1 LVEKIFLRYI
11 HQMNNQTPLS
21 PRPWQLGQ
29 PTTSPLEPVFT
40 TLAPAKLSQQD
51 IYRILIN
58 TIIPRP
64 IAFVSTQSKNGKNN
78 LAPYSF
84 FNAVSSNPATL
95 MISIAVKPD
104 GTIKDTLRNIE
115 ETGEFVVNSANH
127 WLIDPLVYS
136 AGSFPEDID
145 EMTLTGLTPLASE
158 VVKAP
163 RVKESAFHYECTLYN
178 KLQIGDGSPGS
189 CTMVVGKIER
199 MHIAESIYN
208 QGKVNPGDLAPIGR
222 LGGISYTTIGDV
234 FEIAIP
240 KV

>member
-1 LVEKIFLRYI
+1 MNDKNSNIKPIWQPGSKI
-11 HQMNNQTPLS
+11 S
-21 PRPWQLGQ
+21 PPIAMEFHTINPANL
-29 PTTSPLEPVFT
+29 TS
-40 TLAPAKLSQQD
+40 QD

-64 IAFVSTQSKNGKNN
+64 NAFVSTQSKNGKNN
-78 LAPYSF
+78 LAPFSF
-84 FNAVSSNPATL
+84 FNGVSSNPAAL
-95 MISIAVKPD
+95 MISIGVKSD
-104 GTIKDTLRNIE
+104 GTLKDTLRNIE

-136 AGSFPEDID
+136 AGNFPEDID

-158 VVKAP
+158 IVKAP
-163 RVKESAFHYECTLYN
+163 RVQESAFQYECTVYN
-178 KLQIGDGSPGS
+178 KMQIGDGSPGS

-208 QGKVNPGDLAPIGR
+208 QGRINPKDLQPIGR
-222 LGGISYTTIGDV
+222 LGGISYTTIGDI